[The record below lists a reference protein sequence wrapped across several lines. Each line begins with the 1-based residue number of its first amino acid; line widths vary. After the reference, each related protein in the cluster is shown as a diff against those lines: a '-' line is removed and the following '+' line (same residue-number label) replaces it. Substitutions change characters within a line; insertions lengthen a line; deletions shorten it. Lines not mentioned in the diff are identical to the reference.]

1 MVFKTLPITV
11 QTMILQH
18 LDIESLTSVMALDK
32 ELSPFIR
39 EKIFEDLLH
48 KGLQAIIVQDH
59 PGKLENWKRMV
70 YDTLPLGDTRRKVIV
85 AALFYLLGKYPKPNI
100 EEYTQV
106 FSDVIDTEFMLYHC
120 LGLSRQNAY
129 TLSFRD
135 CFRDNI
141 YKESLENKLVQ
152 HPLFEEITGFKKR
165 MVEMERQQLFR

>member
-48 KGLQAIIVQDH
+48 KGLQAIIIQDQ
-59 PGKLENWKRMV
+59 PRKLENWKRMV
-70 YDTLPLGDTRRKVIV
+70 YDTIPLGDVRRKVIL
-85 AALFYLLGKYPKPNI
+85 AALFYLLGKYPKFNI

-106 FSDVIDTEFMLYHC
+106 FSDTIDTEFMLYNC
-120 LGLSRQNAY
+120 LGLSHQVAY
-129 TLSFRD
+129 TFPFRD

-141 YKESLENKLVQ
+141 HKEGLENKLVQ
-152 HPLFEEITGFKKR
+152 HPLFEEITGFKSRLKELESKKLPR
-165 MVEMERQQLFR
+165 